1 MKGISRHSITK
12 EGEINK
18 ENLNKIKES
27 EMTTI
32 FTKKNQFSENL
43 KNKIKQFKNNSLGN
57 PTLSQKS
64 NLITNIKIK
73 NLSAKSFIGKT
84 LSPDVAFEFKHAFK
98 INHLGTV
105 ISTRNKSKELN
116 SNELK
121 IINASI
127 IVDLTKANSAGNRDA
142 ARTNREVVLDFI
154 STLKSEISK
163 TDKKETSIIK
173 ELIEITDDLK
183 SLWLSSEIGKNSAKD
198 KLESISK
205 KLLDLKLPNLSQIAK
220 QLALE
225 ASKAKHFTQK
235 HDNIFGRKFES
246 EFVYALVK
254 KPPKSIINAA
264 DKVGD
269 YLKNYLLNSCDESD
283 LSIKLTE
290 LANALDSDPRPW
302 HAETPEIQN
311 FIKDPSKIN
320 FEKLMA
326 NESRTGY
333 EVIKQT
339 FVGVKLSL
347 VIQGKWMPA
356 ANSNYQQLIKKARST
371 TPSVLGNFIKRTPVI
386 STEFQKKINA
396 NPEFRIKASDKFN
409 SVKSLLNQIDSNPT
423 IKNALDNFRSINDLI
438 KNDFPDLSSAAEEII
453 SSLKKENK
461 TDSFLELTSEELTP
475 EEKENLSSEGIN
487 PTMPKTEGFGTRLP
501 HHLPNKGGENWGIGK
516 NIQAS
521 VHVNVNAPTI
531 FEKNTLDNDQNTVN
545 GASGST
551 NIMTFLYRQMLRDS
565 PKSDIETQINI
576 HDAFAGTM
584 MFLTFDGGHSL
595 PESFGTFNSILL
607 NDPQLN
613 GTTTPTIDK
622 KQLIEQREK
631 LLQKF
636 NLEYHEIPK
645 MFNSKDTAKATQ
657 EAIDS
662 AFAETIKLFSEIH
675 SQRMLDE

>member
-1 MKGISRHSITK
+1 MKGTSRISITK
-12 EGEINK
+12 EREINI

-27 EMTTI
+27 EVTTI
-32 FTKKNQFSENL
+32 YTRNKNKSVDNL
-43 KNKIKQFKNNSLGN
+43 INKIKQFKNNLLGN
-57 PTLSQKS
+57 TTLSKKS
-64 NLITNIKIK
+64 NLLTNIKFEK
-73 NLSAKSFIGKT
+73 LYAEDFIGKT
-84 LSPDVAFEFKHAFK
+84 LNPDVAFEFKHAFK

-105 ISTRNKSKELN
+105 ISTRNKAKELN

-121 IINASI
+121 ILNASI
-127 IVDLTKANSAGNRDA
+127 IVDLNKTNSSGTRDT
-142 ARTNREVVLDFI
+142 ARTNREVVLDLI
-154 STLKSEISK
+154 STLNSEINK
-163 TDKKETSIIK
+163 IDKKEIDT
-173 ELIEITDDLK
+173 IESLKKINDNLK
-183 SLWLSSEIGKNSAKD
+183 SLWLSSEIGNNSINN

-205 KLLDLKLPNLSQIAK
+205 EL
-220 QLALE
+220 LALE
-225 ASKAKHFTQK
+225 LPNSSQKAQKLAIEASKTKLFTQK
-235 HDNIFGRKFES
+235 HDNTFGRKFES
-246 EFVYALVK
+246 EFVFSLVQN
-254 KPPKSIINAA
+254 PPKSILNAA

-269 YLKNYLLNSCDESD
+269 YLKNYLLSSYNEPD

-302 HAETPEIQN
+302 HTETPEIQN
-311 FIKDPSKIN
+311 FIKDPSKEN
-320 FEKLMA
+320 FEKLMS
-326 NESRTGY
+326 NQNRTGY
-333 EVIKQT
+333 EVIKQS

-347 VIQGKWMPA
+347 IIQGKWMPA

-386 STEFQKKINA
+386 SIEFQKKINA
-396 NPEFRIKASDKFN
+396 NPEFRKKASNEFN
-409 SVKSLLNQIDSNPT
+409 LVKNLLNLIDSNPT
-423 IKNALDNFRSINDLI
+423 NENALVNFRFINNII

-453 SSLKKENK
+453 SSLKNET
-461 TDSFLELTSEELTP
+461 TDSFLELTSEELSP
-475 EEKENLSSEGIN
+475 EEKENLSSEGIY
-487 PTMPKTEGFGTRLP
+487 PTIPKTEGFGTRLP
-501 HHLPNKGGENWGIGK
+501 HHLPNKGGENWGVGK

-521 VHVNVNAPTI
+521 VHVNVDTPTI
-531 FEKNTLDNDQNTVN
+531 FEKNTLDSDQNTVN

-565 PKSDIETQINI
+565 PKSDKENQINI

-595 PESFGTFNSILL
+595 PESFGTFNSIFL

-631 LLQKF
+631 LLQEF

-657 EAIDS
+657 DAIDS
-662 AFAETIKLFSEIH
+662 AFAETTKLFSEVH
-675 SQRMLDE
+675 SQRIIDE